1 MMSHRKRTRRALLA
15 LLLPPVI
22 ALSCHDQT
30 TPAPHAALSAAKE
43 PAGGGHDTA
52 DGGARGHADDEIA
65 SVLWDPRFADAKKM
79 HYAHDF
85 RGEATAL
92 RDGIGKGGISPAD
105 LCAVAYAAGR
115 AAVAADD
122 SQGAITMFDMA
133 AKDGCPLASYAKVRG
148 AQAKARV
155 AGADV
160 ALAQAVSV
168 SDAPLLEDERNLVIA
183 DCKWEKGGH
192 ADAAPLYR
200 AWLKNNPRGLRWV
213 DVALKIAEVDLEGTP
228 DEARAKDAFELSTR
242 VLLEAPKLE
251 QDKAQDQRRRAALA
265 RKMSP
270 DLTFDERGRR
280 ARGLLDTGETQKALD
295 LARSVLADTRA
306 LPEEKCRSAMVR
318 AGAEK
323 AKPALLTAWTEA
335 AKLCEKSDDD
345 LVTAL
350 YNGAKVAASLK
361 RGAEALAL
369 FAKVEE
375 KFPSHRL
382 ADDAM
387 FRSSLVMKQMGDDA
401 KVEATLSTIVDK
413 YPTGDMADE
422 GLFLAALGHLAKSDD
437 AGAKGHLDKI
447 IAREA
452 GQNRH
457 WATGGRAPY
466 FRARIT
472 EREGNTADAKK
483 AYVDIITGVPLG
495 YYAWL
500 AQARLAALDPA
511 AATQAFSLAEQKDDA
526 ASASPSPPGE
536 EPERDSF
543 VLGRRLLAVGEVDLA
558 KRAMAQR
565 GPDAKD
571 LKDDLDEK
579 VHIARILSRGREW
592 DDAIAFSRGKT
603 SDLYAHYPRGKWK
616 AAWEAAYPRAFEDEV
631 VQASGKNGVPV
642 MLTWA
647 IMREESSFIPDV
659 KSPANAFGLM
669 QLIPPTAKM
678 VAQGTNL
685 PIDEASLK
693 RPEVSIALG
702 TKLLASLRSTEAHP
716 LLAIAAYNGGGGAVR
731 RWLSELPSKDVDL
744 FVELIPY
751 DETRGYVKRVTMTE
765 LVYAYLYDRQGYDE
779 LTKMPLTIAH

>member
-1 MMSHRKRTRRALLA
+1 MKFDRKRMLRAG
-15 LLLPPVI
+15 LPLVLPLI
-22 ALSCHDQT
+22 AVSCHDGST
-30 TPAPHAALSAAKE
+30 ATPQAALSATKE
-43 PAGGGHDTA
+43 P
-52 DGGARGHADDEIA
+52 GGAGQDSADSGTRSHVDDEIP
-65 SVLWDPRFADAKKM
+65 SVLWDPRFANAKKLY
-79 HYAHDF
+79 YAHDF
-85 RGEATAL
+85 RGEAAAL
-92 RDGIGKGGISPAD
+92 RDAVARGGISASD
-105 LCAVAYAAGR
+105 LCAVAYTAGR

-122 SQGAITMFDMA
+122 SQSAIAMFDLA

-155 AGADV
+155 SGADV
-160 ALAQAVSV
+160 ALALATAV
-168 SDAPLLEDERNLVIA
+168 SDAPLLEDDRSLVIA
-183 DCKWEKGGH
+183 DCKWEKGGR

-200 AWLKNNPRGLRWV
+200 AWLKNNPRGQRWV
-213 DVALKIAEVDLEGTP
+213 DVALKVADVDLDGTP
-228 DEARAKDAFELSTR
+228 DDARAKEAFDLSTR

-251 QDKAQDQRRRAALA
+251 QDKAQDQRRRASLA
-265 RKMSP
+265 RKTNP
-270 DLTFDERGRR
+270 ELTFDERGRR
-280 ARGLLDTGETQKALD
+280 ARGLYDTGETQKALD

-318 AGAEK
+318 ASAEK
-323 AKPALLTAWTEA
+323 GKPALLTAWTEA
-335 AKLCEKSDDD
+335 VKLCEKSDDD
-345 LVTAL
+345 LVSAL

-382 ADDAM
+382 ADDSM
-387 FRSSLVMKQMGDDA
+387 FRAALVMKQMGDDA
-401 KVEATLSTIVDK
+401 KHESTLVSIVDK

-422 GLFLAALGHLAKSDD
+422 GLFLAALLHLSKSDD
-437 AGAKGHLDKI
+437 AGAKPHLDRI
-447 IAREA
+447 IAREG

-472 EREGNTADAKK
+472 EREGGAEQAKN
-483 AYVDIITGVPLG
+483 AYADIIAAVPLG

-500 AQARLAALDPA
+500 AHARLSALDVTA
-511 AATQAFSLAEQKDDA
+511 AAQAVLFAEQRDDA
-526 ASASPSPPGE
+526 SPEKGE
-536 EPERDSF
+536 EPERESF

-565 GPDAKD
+565 GPEA
-571 LKDDLDEK
+571 KDDLDDK
-579 VHIARILSRGREW
+579 VHIARILARGREW

-603 SDLYAHYPRGKWK
+603 SELYSHYPRGKWK
-616 AAWEAAYPRAFEDEV
+616 AAWEAAYPRAFEEEV
-631 VQASGKNGVPV
+631 VQASGKNGVPAV
-642 MLTWA
+642 LTWA

-669 QLIPPTAKM
+669 QLIPPTAKL

-685 PIDEASLK
+685 PVDEASLK

-765 LVYAYLYDRQGYDE
+765 MVYAYLYDRQGLDE
-779 LTKMPLTIAH
+779 LTKMPLTIVH

>member
-1 MMSHRKRTRRALLA
+1 MTLHRKRMLRALRALLPFT
-15 LLLPPVI
+15 LPPLV
-22 ALSCHDQT
+22 AVSCHDPPT
-30 TPAPHAALSAAKE
+30 APPQHALSAAQ
-43 PAGGGHDTA
+43 ASAADT
-52 DGGARGHADDEIA
+52 DGGARGHVEDEIA
-65 SVLWDPRFADAKKM
+65 SVLWDPRFPDAKKM

-85 RGEATAL
+85 RGEAGAL
-92 RDGIGKGGISPAD
+92 RDAMNNGGLSAAD
-105 LCAVAYAAGR
+105 LCAVSYAAGH
-115 AAVAADD
+115 AAVAAEDT
-122 SQGAITMFDMA
+122 QGAIAMFDLA

-160 ALAQAVSV
+160 ALAQATSV
-168 SDAPLLEDERNLVIA
+168 LDAPLLEDDRSLVIA

-200 AWLKNNPRGLRWV
+200 AWLKNNPHGQRWV
-213 DVALKIAEVDLEGTP
+213 DVALKIADVDLDGTP
-228 DEARAKDAFELSTR
+228 DDARAKEAFDLSTR

-270 DLTFDERGRR
+270 DLTFEERGRR
-280 ARGLLDTGETQKALD
+280 ARGLLDTGEPQKALE
-295 LARSVLADTRA
+295 LARSVLADTHA
-306 LPEEKCRSAMVR
+306 KPEEKCRAAMVR
-318 AGAEK
+318 ASIEK
-323 AKPALLTAWTEA
+323 SKPALLTAWTEA
-335 AKLCEKSDDD
+335 TKLCEKSDDD

-350 YNGAKVAASLK
+350 FNGAKVAASLK
-361 RGAEALAL
+361 RGAEALAM

-387 FRSSLVMKQMGDDA
+387 FRSALVIKQIGDDA
-401 KVEATLSTIVDK
+401 KYESTLAAIVDR

-422 GLFLAALGHLAKSDD
+422 GLFLAALSHLAKGNDP
-437 AGAKGHLDKI
+437 GAKGYLDRI
-447 IAREA
+447 ITREA

-466 FRARIT
+466 FRARIA
-472 EREGNTADAKK
+472 EHEGNAADAKRGY
-483 AYVDIITGVPLG
+483 ADIIAAVPLG
-495 YYAWL
+495 YYSWL
-500 AQARLAALDPA
+500 AQARLAALDAPA
-511 AATQAFSLAEQKDDA
+511 AAQALFLAEQKDDA
-526 ASASPSPPGE
+526 VSAPAD
-536 EPERDSF
+536 EPERESF
-543 VLGRRLLAVGEVDLA
+543 ILGRRLLAVGEVELA
-558 KRAMAQR
+558 KRAMAPR
-565 GPDAKD
+565 GTVAKD
-571 LKDDLDEK
+571 PRDPKDDLDDK
-579 VHIARILSRGREW
+579 VHIARILARGREW

-616 AAWEAAYPRAFEDEV
+616 AAWEAAYPRAFEDLV
-631 VQASGKNGVPV
+631 VQASGKNGVPA

-647 IMREESSFIPDV
+647 IMREESSFMPDV

-669 QLIPPTAKM
+669 QLIMPTAKL
-678 VAQGTNL
+678 VAQGTEL
-685 PIDEASLK
+685 AVDEASLK

-731 RWLSELPSKDVDL
+731 RWLAELPSRDLDL

-765 LVYAYLYDRQGYDE
+765 LVYAYLYDRQGLDE
-779 LTKMPLTIAH
+779 LSRMPLTIAH